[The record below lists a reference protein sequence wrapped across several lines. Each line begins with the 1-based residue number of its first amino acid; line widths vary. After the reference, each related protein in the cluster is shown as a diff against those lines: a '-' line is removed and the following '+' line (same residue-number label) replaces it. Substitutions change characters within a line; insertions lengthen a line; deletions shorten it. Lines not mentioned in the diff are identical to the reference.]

1 MSARV
6 RVATDHEGGLVTI
19 KAARTLEERQA
30 LRYEAELL
38 RRCSHPGVVALVD
51 PADLGQPLA
60 DHELAVRYAGD
71 PVDRWRGDLRRT
83 AGLVAAIAATLG
95 DLHDMGVVHGR
106 LDGSHVLVGSDGRP
120 RLCGFAPA
128 GDRTPTDDV
137 IDLGHL
143 ATDLAERMVPG
154 EQRWPLWRRGDVAD
168 RRAFLEVLRRATD
181 EPDRR
186 PSGGVL
192 AASLLAAVPGAELPT
207 GDGPPA
213 PPLLPQTAGDDIGGV
228 GSGPGVDVGLG
239 IAGPPPFDLARP
251 EEGDPTALPWPWTPD
266 ERSTGHGVAAVVEGE
281 EDLVEPEVDDALGQA
296 VSPAGGIRP
305 GGGHRTGE
313 AGPGPGPAGR
323 AGVDPF
329 DLDAPWLVL
338 GHADDPEDAGA
349 PGDGAR
355 PSAWSPAAPSRL
367 VRPEDRRAVVGAA
380 IVTGADDPTEDED
393 PWGSRLTEPPGD
405 GPGPATGGD
414 GDRTRCV
421 DPLFGDQSSAELDEV
436 FVHRPWPAD
445 RSSGRRGGRDPRPPS
460 PSRRRR
466 PRRRRPTR
474 GMPAAPVVA
483 VLAAAVVGAVLWFTG
498 WAALPDRP
506 DSSSA
511 STHCPSPSSAP
522 VVADVDGDGC
532 GEQITIA
539 AGIVQIEDRQ
549 WAVAGAGDSVAV
561 ADWDCDGRATPAVYQ
576 MATGDVFVFP
586 TWADESGPLE
596 VAAAG
601 SVVGGTGI
609 AAADADNPCPPL
621 AIEMPDGASRPVEV
635 AG

>member
-6 RVATDHEGGLVTI
+6 RVATDREGGLVTI
-19 KAARTLEERQA
+19 KAARTVEERQA

-38 RRCSHPGVVALVD
+38 RRCSHPGVVALVG
-51 PADLGQPLA
+51 PTDLAEPLA
-60 DHELAVRYAGD
+60 DDELAVRYAGD
-71 PVDRWRGDLRRT
+71 PIDRWRGDLRRT

-106 LDGSHVLVGSDGRP
+106 LDGSHVLVGGDGRP

-128 GDRTPTDDV
+128 DDRTPTDDV

-186 PSGGVL
+186 PSARVL

-207 GDGPPA
+207 G
-213 PPLLPQTAGDDIGGV
+213 
-228 GSGPGVDVGLG
+228 
-239 IAGPPPFDLARP
+239 AGPPPPPHRPRTGEGADVGWGIGVAAPPSSFDLTGP
-251 EEGDPTALPWPWTPD
+251 EEGAPNDPTWPWRSEEPTGPGDPVGSRGPAVD
-266 ERSTGHGVAAVVEGE
+266 ETGGGA
-281 EDLVEPEVDDALGQA
+281 P
-296 VSPAGGIRP
+296 SSAGGTWP
-305 GGGHRTGE
+305 GGGLRTGE
-313 AGPGPGPAGR
+313 AGPVSGPAGR
-323 AGVDPF
+323 AGADPF
-329 DLDAPWLVL
+329 DFDAPWSVL
-338 GHADDPEDAGA
+338 DDAHDPEHDVA

-355 PSAWSPAAPSRL
+355 PSMWSPAAPSRF

-393 PWGSRLTEPPGD
+393 PWRSRLSEPPGD
-405 GPGPATGGD
+405 GPGPAPGDD

-436 FVHRPWPAD
+436 FAHRPWPAD
-445 RSSGRRGGRDPRPPS
+445 GSRGRRGERSPRHPS

-466 PRRRRPTR
+466 QQRRRSTR
-474 GMPAAPVVA
+474 GVPAAPVVA
-483 VLAAAVVGAVLWFTG
+483 GLAAVVVGAVLYFSG
-498 WAALPDRP
+498 WAAPPDRP
-506 DSSSA
+506 DPSRASSG
-511 STHCPSPSSAP
+511 CPPPSSSAP

-532 GEQITIA
+532 GEEVTIA
-539 AGIVQIEDRQ
+539 GGIVQVDDRR
-549 WAVAGAGDSVAV
+549 WAVAEADDSVAV

-576 MATGDVFVFP
+576 AATGDVFVFP
-586 TWADESGPLE
+586 SWADESGPLE
-596 VAAAG
+596 VPASG

-609 AAADADNPCPPL
+609 AAADADDPCPSL
-621 AIEMPDGASRPVEV
+621 AIEMPDGAPRPVEV